1 MNLPEWLLQLSA
13 LLAGAVLLGVL
24 AKRVRLPLTVVLA
37 VVGFG
42 AGAFLHNP
50 LQGEVFKEVVVFLFL
65 PVLVFEAALGL
76 STRAFFN
83 NLLPILV
90 LAVPALIVSAC
101 VVGAALVVGLGVPV
115 AAAGVFGVL
124 ISATDPVAV
133 VAVFRELG
141 VPRRLL
147 TLVEGES
154 LLNDGVAIVLVNIF
168 LAAAL
173 GGRVSVGEGVLD
185 FLLVFFGGTA
195 VGVVVG
201 GVAVFVLPWLEKL
214 PAAALSVAVA
224 YGGFVLADEVFGFSG
239 IMATLAAGLVL
250 SAAAPVRASAEV
262 RVGWTELWEA
272 LGYVANAL
280 LFLII
285 GLAIEPAL
293 LLRYG
298 GAIALA
304 VAAVLVARALG
315 VVPLVWALERL
326 GYIPPVGWRNE
337 AVLVWGGLRGGVAL
351 ALALALP
358 ETLPQRDLFI
368 AMTGG
373 VVLTTLLLNATT
385 ISALVHRLGLD
396 EPSRADRFLAGGAR
410 LAGVRAARD
419 QLGSLGLDDPTVAA
433 HLDGAERAARAALER
448 IDLSD
453 AEELEVVT
461 RRGLFVE
468 NETYQRLSDAGLL
481 PDTVARTLL
490 NEVADQVER
499 VTLGED
505 GLNPRKRERPRF
517 ARLLEGFKALLR
529 ILPAGDPTEL
539 AYAEASA
546 RRLAARR
553 TGETLQLFSELPN
566 IDPAS
571 VETVKAT
578 FEQWEQRA
586 VERIDDLGHRS
597 GDAQRLRRRQ
607 AEILVRVAA
616 ENTLDELA
624 DIGLLPERVAREAA
638 QTLAAEVDDEVNN
651 EAEKPADATVEATNK
666 EPKDQLE
673 S

>member
-13 LLAGAVLLGVL
+13 LLAGAVLLGIV
-24 AKRVRLPLTVVLA
+24 AKRARLPLTVVLA
-37 VVGFG
+37 VIGFG
-42 AGAFLHNP
+42 AGIFLDNP

-76 STRAFFN
+76 STRAFFR
-83 NLLPILV
+83 NLVPILA
-90 LAVPALIVSAC
+90 LAVPALVVSAGI
-101 VVGAALVVGLGVPV
+101 VGATLIVGLGVPV

-154 LLNDGVAIVLVNIF
+154 LLNDGVAIVLFNIF

-173 GGRVSVGEGVLD
+173 GNQVSIGGGMLD
-185 FLLVFFGGTA
+185 FLSVFFGGAA
-195 VGVVVG
+195 VGAAVG
-201 GVAVFVLPWLEKL
+201 GIATLVLPLLEKL

-250 SAAAPVRASAEV
+250 AAAAPVRASEEV
-262 RVGWTELWEA
+262 RTGWNELWEA

-285 GLAIEPAL
+285 GLAIEPSL
-293 LLRYG
+293 FVRYG

-326 GYIPPVGWRNE
+326 RYIPPVGMRNKV
-337 AVLVWGGLRGGVAL
+337 VLVWGGLRGGVAL

-358 ETLPQRDLFI
+358 ESLPQRDLFI

-373 VVLTTLLLNATT
+373 VVLATLLLNATT
-385 ISALVHRLGLD
+385 ISALVHRLALD
-396 EPSRADRFLAGGAR
+396 RPSRADQFLAGGAH
-410 LAGVRAARD
+410 LAGVRAAREE
-419 QLGSLGLDDPTVAA
+419 LLSLGLDDPTVLA
-433 HLDGAERAARAALER
+433 HLDAAEQTARKALER

-453 AEELEVVT
+453 SEELEVVT

-468 NETYQRLSDAGLL
+468 HETYQRLSDAGLL
-481 PDTVARTLL
+481 PDAVARTLL
-490 NEVADQVER
+490 NEVDDEVER
-499 VTLGED
+499 VTLGQG
-505 GLNPRKRERPRF
+505 GLDPSERKRPRF
-517 ARLLEGFKALLR
+517 ARVLEALKTLLR
-529 ILPAGDPTEL
+529 ATPAGDPTEL
-539 AYAEASA
+539 AYAEATA

-553 TGETLQLFSELPN
+553 TGETLELFSHLPN

-571 VETVKAT
+571 VETAKEV
-578 FEQWEQRA
+578 FRRWEQKA
-586 VERIDDLGHRS
+586 ENELQELDERS
-597 GDAQRLRRRQ
+597 GDTYLLRRRQ
-607 AEILVRVAA
+607 AEILCQVAS
-616 ENTLDELA
+616 ENTLSDLA
-624 DIGLLPERVAREAA
+624 DIGLLPERVALEAV
-638 QTLAAEVDDEVNN
+638 QTLAGEVDSEDETNQKIV
-651 EAEKPADATVEATNK
+651 DATVEATNTQ
-666 EPKDQLE
+666 PKDQLE
-673 S
+673 T